1 MKIYIG
7 TDHAGFEL
15 KEELKK
21 FLKDLGCEVEDK
33 GAYEFNREDDYP
45 DFILPVV
52 KAVAED
58 IARDLDSR
66 GIVIGGSGQGEAIV
80 ANKVKKIR
88 AAVVYDEYSARMSR
102 EHNDANIVS
111 LGTRTLSAD
120 KAKKLVKLWLETP
133 FSNEETGTHG
143 TQGRPRNCVGT
154 DGCALP
160 GIAYRVPGR
169 RRACLRHARTTVPRG
184 EDHRQ
189 GALCRAFFCRR
200 GRERRLR
207 RQGNGRQAL

>member
-58 IARDLDSR
+58 IARDLDS
-66 GIVIGGSGQGEAIV
+66 S
-80 ANKVKKIR
+80 
-88 AAVVYDEYSARMSR
+88 
-102 EHNDANIVS
+102 
-111 LGTRTLSAD
+111 
-120 KAKKLVKLWLETP
+120 
-133 FSNEETGTHG
+133 
-143 TQGRPRNCVGT
+143 
-154 DGCALP
+154 
-160 GIAYRVPGR
+160 
-169 RRACLRHARTTVPRG
+169 
-184 EDHRQ
+184 
-189 GALCRAFFCRR
+189 
-200 GRERRLR
+200 
-207 RQGNGRQAL
+207 

>member
-21 FLKDLGCEVEDK
+21 FLENLGCEVEDK
-33 GAYEFNREDDYP
+33 GAYEFNKEDDYP

-102 EHNDANIVS
+102 EHNDTNIVS
-111 LGTRTLSAD
+111 LGTRTLDPD

-133 FSNEETGTHG
+133 FSNEERHK
-143 TQGRPRNCVGT
+143 
-154 DGCALP
+154 
-160 GIAYRVPGR
+160 R
-169 RRACLRHARTTVPRG
+169 RIEKIKTIENNSG
-184 EDHRQ
+184 
-189 GALCRAFFCRR
+189 
-200 GRERRLR
+200 
-207 RQGNGRQAL
+207 

>member
-21 FLKDLGCEVEDK
+21 FLEDLGCEVEDK
-33 GAYEFNREDDYP
+33 GAYEFNKEDDYP

-80 ANKVKKIR
+80 ANKVKNFR

-133 FSNEETGTHG
+133 FSNEERHK
-143 TQGRPRNCVGT
+143 
-154 DGCALP
+154 
-160 GIAYRVPGR
+160 R
-169 RRACLRHARTTVPRG
+169 RIEKIKTIEKG
-184 EDHRQ
+184 S
-189 GALCRAFFCRR
+189 G
-200 GRERRLR
+200 
-207 RQGNGRQAL
+207 

>member
-133 FSNEETGTHG
+133 FSNEERHKRRIEKIKTIE
-143 TQGRPRNCVGT
+143 T
-154 DGCALP
+154 DSC
-160 GIAYRVPGR
+160 
-169 RRACLRHARTTVPRG
+169 
-184 EDHRQ
+184 
-189 GALCRAFFCRR
+189 
-200 GRERRLR
+200 
-207 RQGNGRQAL
+207 